1 MNITRPSIV
10 SLTLLNLSMG
20 MSNTSFAHEAADP
33 LISMVSI
40 NQLEQRL
47 NTDTE
52 SNNLNINSWDADI
65 WLGKDL
71 NKLWLKTEGE
81 FVDGSREESEV
92 QVLYSRAIAP
102 YWDLQTG
109 WRGDFNEDQ
118 NQHWFAVGLQGLAPY
133 FFEIDSA
140 LFFGQGGQTA
150 LRIDA
155 EYELMFTQ
163 KLILSPEVET
173 TVYGRNAEN
182 YSQGSGL
189 ANIDAGLRLRYEIRR
204 EFAPYIGINWSKK
217 YGNTADISR
226 ASGGDIEVMQWVA
239 GVRAWF

>member
-1 MNITRPSIV
+1 MKMTKHRFTASILCMAANNI
-10 SLTLLNLSMG
+10 SL
-20 MSNTSFAHEAADP
+20 AHEAADP

-47 NTDTE
+47 NHDAQ
-52 SNNLNINSWDADI
+52 SNDRDI
-65 WLGKDL
+65 SNWNAEVWLGKNLD
-71 NKLWLKTEGE
+71 KLWLKTEGE
-81 FVDGSREESEV
+81 FVDGQREESEL

-109 WRGDFNEDQ
+109 WRGDFNPEQ

-140 LFFGQGGQTA
+140 LFFGKGGQTA

-163 KLILSPEVET
+163 KLILSPELET
-173 TVYGRNAEN
+173 TVYSRNAPRHE
-182 YSQGSGL
+182 QGSGL
-189 ANIDAGLRLRYEIRR
+189 AKIDAGLRLRYEIRH
-204 EFAPYIGINWSKK
+204 EFAPYIGINWAKK

-226 ASGGDIEVMQWVA
+226 RNGGDIETLQWLA
-239 GVRAWF
+239 GIKVWF

>member
-1 MNITRPSIV
+1 MKMTKRGFAASALCVAANNI
-10 SLTLLNLSMG
+10 SL
-20 MSNTSFAHEAADP
+20 AHEAADP

-47 NTDTE
+47 NHDAQ
-52 SNNLNINSWDADI
+52 SNDRDI
-65 WLGKDL
+65 SHWNAEVWLGKNLD
-71 NKLWLKTEGE
+71 KLWLKTEGE
-81 FVDGSREESEV
+81 LVDGQREESEL

-109 WRGDFNEDQ
+109 WRGDFNPDQ

-133 FFEIDSA
+133 FFELDSA
-140 LFFGQGGQTA
+140 LFFGEGGQTA

-163 KLILSPEVET
+163 KLILSPELET
-173 TVYGRNAEN
+173 TLYSRNAPKHE
-182 YSQGSGL
+182 QGSGL
-189 ANIDAGLRLRYEIRR
+189 AKIDAGLRLRYEIRR
-204 EFAPYIGINWSKK
+204 EFAPYIGINWAKK

-226 ASGGDIEVMQWVA
+226 RNGGDIETLQWLA
-239 GVRAWF
+239 GVKIWF